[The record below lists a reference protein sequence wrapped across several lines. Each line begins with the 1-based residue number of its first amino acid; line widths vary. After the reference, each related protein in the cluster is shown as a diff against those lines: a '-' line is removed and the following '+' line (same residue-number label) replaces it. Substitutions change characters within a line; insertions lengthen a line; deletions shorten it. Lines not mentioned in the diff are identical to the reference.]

1 MAQVICGLDIATA
14 TGVCLGELGQTPE
27 FFSRDLGKGKP
38 HPVRFAN
45 VMRLAHELIK
55 DRGVQAIGIE
65 APIINP
71 KRDKK
76 STNWLLMGLVANVQ
90 GWAELQGIKCEVFEV
105 GTIDKHFLGAR
116 QIGRANRKAAIQGRC
131 RMLGWNPQTEDEAD
145 AGAVWDIMCS
155 RMSPSYAAQSGLLL
169 SRRAG

>member
-1 MAQVICGLDIATA
+1 MIIAGLDTATQ
-14 TGVCLGELGQTPE
+14 TGVCFGEPGQTPE
-27 FFSRDLGKGKP
+27 FFTRDLGKGKP

-45 VMRLAHELIK
+45 VMRLAHELITK
-55 DRGVQAIGIE
+55 HGVQAIGIE

-90 GWAELQGIKCEVFEV
+90 GWVELQGFDCEVFEV
-105 GTIDKHFLGAR
+105 ATIDKHFLGAR
-116 QIGRANRKAAIQGRC
+116 QKGRDVRKAAIQSRC

-145 AGAVWDIMCS
+145 AGAVWDLMCAQ
-155 RMSPSYAAQSGLLL
+155 MSPAYAAQSGLLL